1 MSRRDTALKY
11 FDENADFM
19 HSVVEPSI
27 ERNRKGRGFITVVDS
42 DGHAIDNAKISVVQK
57 SHEFKYGANIFM
69 LDEMESEEKN
79 QAYKDAFKDLFN
91 IATLPFYWSDLERVQ
106 GQPRYTADSPKIYR
120 RPATDLCVDF
130 CLKNGIEPKC
140 HCLNY
145 EAWIPKW
152 LLDSEVDHHKKML
165 EKRFREL
172 AERYAD
178 VIPSWE
184 VTNETLTPD
193 DEYYTEFSKFY
204 KEDDFV
210 EWSFRMADRYF
221 PNNRLIINDFYQI
234 WEPFRNNRSQY
245 FMQIERLARNGIAHL
260 DSIGMQF
267 HSFFPKDNEGKMA
280 KTRYNPVHL
289 YKVLDKYA
297 QLGKKIQITEMTIP
311 AYSSDA
317 EDEDVQ
323 AELIEK
329 IYTVFFSHPAME
341 AIVYWNL
348 VDGYAAAAK
357 LGDMTRGENIYHG
370 GLMNFDLSKKK
381 AYHVVKKLFSEK
393 WHTEENGINNDSGK
407 FDFKGFFG
415 DYDVEI
421 THDGKT
427 VKKKIKLS
435 QSKNNLIKIMI

>member
-1 MSRRDTALKY
+1 MSRRDVALRY
-11 FDENADFM
+11 FDENNDFM
-19 HSVVEPSI
+19 RSVVEPSI
-27 ERNRKGRGFITVVDS
+27 ERNRKGKGFITVVDS
-42 DGHAIDNAKISVVQK
+42 EGRAIDNAKVSVVQK
-57 SHEFKYGANIFM
+57 THEFKYGANIFM

-152 LLDSEVDHHKKML
+152 LLDSEIDHHKKML

-267 HSFFPKDNEGKMA
+267 HSFFPKDNESKMA

-311 AYSSDA
+311 AYSSNA

-357 LGDMTRGENIYHG
+357 LGDMTKGENIYHG

-381 AYHVVKKLFSEK
+381 AYHVVKRLFAEK
-393 WHTEENGINNDSGK
+393 WHTEENGVTNADGK
-407 FDFKGFFG
+407 FDFRGFFG

-427 VKKKIKLS
+427 VSKQIKLS

>member
-19 HSVVEPSI
+19 NSVVEPSI

-42 DGHAIDNAKISVVQK
+42 DGHSIDNAKISVVQK
-57 SHEFKYGANIFM
+57 THEFKYGANIFM

-172 AERYAD
+172 SERYAD

-357 LGDMTRGENIYHG
+357 LSDMTRGENIYHG

-393 WHTEENGINNDSGK
+393 WHTEENGITNDSGK

>member
-1 MSRRDTALKY
+1 MSRRDIALKY

-27 ERNRKGRGFITVVDS
+27 ERNRKGKGFITIVDS
-42 DGHAIDNAKISVVQK
+42 EGHAIDNAKISVVQK

-79 QAYKDAFKDLFN
+79 KAYKDAFKDLFN

-152 LLDSEVDHHKKML
+152 LLDSEIDHHKKML

-267 HSFFPKDNEGKMA
+267 HSFFPKDNEDKMA

-381 AYHVVKKLFSEK
+381 AYHVVKRLFSEK
-393 WHTEENGINNDSGK
+393 WHTEENGTTNDSGK

-427 VKKKIKLS
+427 VTKQIKLS

>member
-1 MSRRDTALKY
+1 
-11 FDENADFM
+11 
-19 HSVVEPSI
+19 
-27 ERNRKGRGFITVVDS
+27 
-42 DGHAIDNAKISVVQK
+42 
-57 SHEFKYGANIFM
+57 
-69 LDEMESEEKN
+69 
-79 QAYKDAFKDLFN
+79 
-91 IATLPFYWSDLERVQ
+91 
-106 GQPRYTADSPKIYR
+106 
-120 RPATDLCVDF
+120 
-130 CLKNGIEPKC
+130 
-140 HCLNY
+140 
-145 EAWIPKW
+145 
-152 LLDSEVDHHKKML
+152 ML

-172 AERYAD
+172 SERYAD

-323 AELIEK
+323 AELIKK

-393 WHTEENGINNDSGK
+393 WHTEENGITNDSGK

>member
-393 WHTEENGINNDSGK
+393 WHTEENGITNDSGK

-435 QSKNNLIKIMI
+435 QSKNNLFKIMI